1 MITAEE
7 LMEKAN
13 CSVLQVINFVE
24 AIEEQF
30 MLQ

>member
-1 MITAEE
+1 
-7 LMEKAN
+7 MEKAN